1 MPAPKQ
7 KKMIFQLSKA
17 TKQRR
22 FNSILAEVLERN
34 ASLGQPQV
42 FRSREYTEPALFI
55 HSYPN
60 GRQVLI
66 EVNTENSEEKAIK
79 VLV

>member
-1 MPAPKQ
+1 MPVSKQ

-17 TKQRR
+17 TKLRR
-22 FNSILAEVLERN
+22 FNSILSEVLQRDAN
-34 ASLGQPQV
+34 LCQPQV
-42 FRSREYTEPALFI
+42 FRSREYTEPTLFI

-60 GRQVLI
+60 GRRVLI
-66 EVNTENSEEKAIK
+66 EINTENSEEKAIK